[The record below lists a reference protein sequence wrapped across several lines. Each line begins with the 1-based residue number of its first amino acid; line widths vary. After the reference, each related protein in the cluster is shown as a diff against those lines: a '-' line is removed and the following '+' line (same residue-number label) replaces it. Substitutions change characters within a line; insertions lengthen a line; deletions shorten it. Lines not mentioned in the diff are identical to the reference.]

1 MINALFGYVKK
12 AVELS
17 GKKAKISLFQSDIR
31 QIIVKIAVFL
41 RLV

>member
-17 GKKAKISLFQSDIR
+17 GKKAKIRLFKPNIR
-31 QIIVKIAVFL
+31 QIIAKIADL
-41 RLV
+41 SRLV

>member
-17 GKKAKISLFQSDIR
+17 SKKAKILLFQSNIG
-31 QIIVKIAVFL
+31 QIILKIADL
-41 RLV
+41 LPLV